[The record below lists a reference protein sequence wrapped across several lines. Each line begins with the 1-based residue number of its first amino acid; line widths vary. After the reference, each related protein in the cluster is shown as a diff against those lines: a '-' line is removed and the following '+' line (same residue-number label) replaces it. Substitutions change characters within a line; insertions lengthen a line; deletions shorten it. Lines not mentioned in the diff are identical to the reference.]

1 MLTDS
6 EQAVFP
12 KLTVLISISA
22 ILILIV
28 SVTTFV
34 LYSDKQSILTDLNKD
49 FPFVTDKNK
58 SVNQI
63 NTTEENKV
71 RYTINSSSGFKQLSP
86 VDPAF
91 QIDNLNT
98 YSISVGDNTDYT
110 ITVAHYKDARG
121 ENKNAIVYLPAA
133 RDDENNT
140 TDGSDK
146 TSDFR
151 YQKWLNATNVIKKHT
166 SDQALFVSFWDNAQR
181 IHLFTGREVWSS
193 MPDRN
198 AYITKEEQVM
208 WESIAGGFDTEGK
221 LKKYSQYLLMDV
233 DVAIAGLRKELSKDR
248 DTYILVSS
256 DDLAH
261 IQEIA
266 YLTGQGLPLETRLF
280 PTDGDLHNSISKVK
294 EWAKE
299 GNGTGSYLVQP
310 VSEKFNRVWRI
321 TDKAFENSLFVRL
334 LPFTS
339 SLDKSFDNIKLV
351 YQSDWGAYLSIYQFS
366 N

>member
-12 KLTVLISISA
+12 RLTVLIGISVVLT
-22 ILILIV
+22 LII
-28 SVTTFV
+28 SVTTFI
-34 LYSDKQSILTDLNKD
+34 LYPDKQSILIDLNKD
-49 FPFVTDKNK
+49 FPLVTDKNK
-58 SVNQI
+58 SAKQI
-63 NTTEENKV
+63 NTTEENKI
-71 RYTINSSSGFKQLSP
+71 RYSINSSPGFKQLSA
-86 VDPAF
+86 VNPAF

-98 YSISVGDNTDYT
+98 YSISVDDDVDYT
-110 ITVAHYKDARG
+110 IMVANYKDAQG

-133 RDDENNT
+133 RDDEGNT
-140 TDGSDK
+140 IDDSDK

-151 YQKWLNATNVIKKHT
+151 YQKWLNITNVIKKYT
-166 SDQALFVSFWDNAQR
+166 SDQALFFSFWDNAQR
-181 IHLFTGREVWSS
+181 IHLFSGREVWSS

-198 AYITKEEQVM
+198 AYFTKEEQVM

-221 LKKYSQYLLMDV
+221 LKKYSQYLLMDME
-233 DVAIAGLRKELSKDR
+233 VAIAGLRKELTEDR

-266 YLTGQGLPLETRLF
+266 FLTGQGLPLETKLF
-280 PTDGDLHNSISKVK
+280 PTDSDLHNSISRVK
-294 EWAKE
+294 EWARE

-321 TDKAFENSLFVRL
+321 TDKAFENSLLVRL

-339 SLDKSFDNIKLV
+339 SLDNSFDNIKLV
-351 YQSDWGAYLSIYQFS
+351 YQSDWGAYLSIYQII